1 MLKKFDAI
9 DYLVKKYVD
18 DGKHAT
24 IPIILEDKNDFFN
37 KYDPTDTSLAPDVSE
52 YLDKCSYNIPA
63 QYKIRIDIVCNDL
76 DQEYKEKMKDAL
88 KNHYGVLVFDNNIDF
103 NILYKKTIALA
114 VIGLLFILFVYLGN
128 LINFVNE
135 FAGTSLDVLK
145 EILLITG
152 WVFLW
157 YSVENIFFDRKKLA
171 EKRRDNIQMMNA
183 EVMFENENEYYK
195 ILEEEEKEDIKE
207 NEEYEEIRESFLDQE

>member
-18 DGKHAT
+18 DGTHAT

-37 KYDPTDTSLAPDVSE
+37 KYDPTDTSLAPDIYE

-63 QYKIRIDIVCNDL
+63 KYKIIIDVVCNDL
-76 DQEYKEKMKDAL
+76 DDEYKDKMRDAL
-88 KNHYGVLVFDNNIDF
+88 KNHYGVQVFDNNIDF
-103 NILYKKTIALA
+103 NILYKKTIVLA
-114 VIGLLFILFVYLGN
+114 IIGLVFILFVYLGN
-128 LINFVNE
+128 LINIVNE
-135 FAGTSLDVLK
+135 WAGTSLEVLK

-157 YSVENIFFDRKKLA
+157 YSVENIFFGRKQLA

-183 EVMFENENEYYK
+183 EVIFENEKKYYK
-195 ILEEEEKEDIKE
+195 ILEEEEKENIKE
-207 NEEYEEIRESFLDQE
+207 NKEYEEIRESFLDQQ